1 VAEGEGHMTTAA
13 VLLGDIASDFSDAID
28 FIFHKRE
35 SVSGGI
41 QVGGPNE
48 LYHLG
53 LTHMRISLIAIGLA
67 CAVSI
72 PIGLYLGHIGRGE
85 FLAISISNIG
95 RAVPSLALL
104 AFFIAYIGLGEANII
119 LVLFLLA
126 VPPILTNTYVAT
138 RQVDRNTVDAARG
151 QGMSEVQ
158 IVSKVELPLGLA
170 TIFGGIR
177 TSTVNVVATATIA
190 PLASVQT
197 LGYPI
202 ININVYGFSGT
213 LGAAIVVAV
222 LTLLLDA
229 LLAYVQRLVT
239 PKGIRIRADRG
250 LPRRGKFFA
259 IRTPREGQV

>member
-1 VAEGEGHMTTAA
+1 VTGLVILA
-13 VLLGDIASDFSDAID
+13 DIGSDFSDAID

-41 QVGGPNE
+41 QVGGPHE
-48 LYHLG
+48 LLT
-53 LTHMRISLIAIGLA
+53 LAATHMRISVIAVLLA

-72 PIGLYLGHIGRGE
+72 PVGLYLGHIGRGE

-104 AFFIAYIGLGEANII
+104 AFFIAYIGLGDANIVT
-119 LVLFLLA
+119 VLFLLA

-151 QGMSEVQ
+151 QGMSETQ
-158 IVSKVELPLGLA
+158 IVRKVEFPLGVP

-177 TSTVNVVATATIA
+177 TPTVNVVATATIA
-190 PLASVQT
+190 PLANVKT

-202 ININVYGFSGT
+202 INGNVYGFSGT
-213 LGAAIVVAV
+213 LGAAIVVAA
-222 LTLLLDA
+222 LTLLVDLA
-229 LLAYVQRLVT
+229 LAVVQRRVT
-239 PKGIRIRADRG
+239 PKGIRLRATG
-250 LPRRGKFFA
+250 GIPRRGKFFA
-259 IRTPREGQV
+259 IGTRRGEQLT

>member
-1 VAEGEGHMTTAA
+1 MSAAILVA
-13 VLLGDIASDFSDAID
+13 DIAGDFGDAFD
-28 FIFHKRE
+28 FILHKRE

-41 QVGGPNE
+41 QVGGPGE
-48 LYHLG
+48 LFDLAV
-53 LTHMRISLIAIGLA
+53 THMKISLIAVAAA
-67 CAVSI
+67 CLISI
-72 PIGLYLGHIGRGE
+72 PIGLYLGHIGKGE

-151 QGMSEVQ
+151 QGMSEAQ
-158 IVSKVELPLGLA
+158 IVRKVELPLGLA

-190 PLASVQT
+190 PLASVNT
-197 LGYPI
+197 LGTPI
-202 ININVYGFSGT
+202 INGNVYGFSGT
-213 LGAAIVVAV
+213 LGAAIVVAL
-222 LTLLLDA
+222 LTLFLDA
-229 LLAYVQRLVT
+229 MLALVQRLAT
-239 PKGIRIRADRG
+239 PKGIKIRAG
-250 LPRRGKFFA
+250 AAPRRGKFFA

>member
-1 VAEGEGHMTTAA
+1 MSAA
-13 VLLGDIASDFSDAID
+13 VIADITGDFGDAID

-48 LYHLG
+48 LLHLG
-53 LTHMRISLIAIGLA
+53 ATHLWISLVAVAAA
-67 CAVSI
+67 CIVAI

-85 FLAISISNIG
+85 FLAISVSNVG

-104 AFFIAYIGLGEANII
+104 AFFIAYIGLGERNII

-138 RQVDRNTVDAARG
+138 RQVDRNSVDAARG
-151 QGMSEVQ
+151 LGMSEGQ
-158 IVSKVELPLGLA
+158 IVRKVELPLGLA

-190 PLASVQT
+190 PLASVNT

-202 ININVYGFSGT
+202 INTNVYGFSGT
-213 LGAAIVVAV
+213 LGAAIVVAL
-222 LTLLLDA
+222 LTLSLDG
-229 LLAYVQRLVT
+229 LLALAQKAVT
-239 PKGIRIRADRG
+239 PRGVKIRAG
-250 LPRRGKFFA
+250 ASAGRGKFFA
-259 IRTPREGQV
+259 IRTPREGQVT

>member
-1 VAEGEGHMTTAA
+1 MIATASLFIA
-13 VLLGDIASDFSDAID
+13 DITNDFSDAID

-41 QVGGPNE
+41 QVGGPAE
-48 LYHLG
+48 LLSLAATHLW
-53 LTHMRISLIAIGLA
+53 ISAVAVVLA
-67 CAVSI
+67 CLVSI
-72 PIGLYLGHIGRGE
+72 PVGLYLGHIGKGE

-104 AFFIAYIGLGEANII
+104 AFFIAYIGLGATNII
-119 LVLFLLA
+119 AVLFLLA
-126 VPPILTNTYVAT
+126 VPPILTNTYVGT

-151 QGMSEVQ
+151 QGMSEWQ
-158 IVSKVELPLGLA
+158 IMRKVELPLGIA

-190 PLASVQT
+190 PLANVKT

-202 ININVYGFSGT
+202 INGNVYGFSGT

-222 LTLLLDA
+222 LTLLVDIA
-229 LLAYVQRLVT
+229 LAYTQRAVT
-239 PKGIRIRADRG
+239 PRGIKLRAGGG
-250 LPRRGKFFA
+250 LPRRGKYFA
-259 IRTPREGQV
+259 LRPRRGEQPT

>member
-1 VAEGEGHMTTAA
+1 VEEGARMIAA
-13 VLLGDIASDFSDAID
+13 NDFSDAID

-48 LYHLG
+48 LLHLAG
-53 LTHMRISLIAIGLA
+53 THLWISAVAVLAA
-67 CAVSI
+67 CAISI
-72 PIGLYLGHIGRGE
+72 PIGLYLGHIGKGE
-85 FLAISISNIG
+85 FIAISVSNIG

-104 AFFIAYIGLGEANII
+104 AFFIAYIGLGTRNII

-151 QGMSEVQ
+151 QGMSEGQ
-158 IVSKVELPLGLA
+158 IVRKVELPLGLA

-190 PLASVQT
+190 PLASVNT

-202 ININVYGFSGT
+202 INTNVYGFSGT

-222 LTLLLDA
+222 LTLALDGILA
-229 LLAYVQRLVT
+229 LVQRTVT
-239 PKGIRIRADRG
+239 PKGIKVRG
-250 LPRRGKFFA
+250 GPAARRGKFFA
-259 IRTPREGQV
+259 IRTPREGQVT

>member
-1 VAEGEGHMTTAA
+1 MSLVTLA
-13 VLLGDIASDFSDAID
+13 DITNDFSDAID

-41 QVGGPNE
+41 QVGGPHE
-48 LYHLG
+48 LLTLAG
-53 LTHMRISLIAIGLA
+53 THMRISVIAVLLA

-72 PIGLYLGHIGRGE
+72 PIGLYLGHIGKGE
-85 FLAISISNIG
+85 FLAISVSNVG

-104 AFFIAYIGLGEANII
+104 AFFVAYIGLGDANII
-119 LVLFLLA
+119 AVLFLLA

-138 RQVDRNTVDAARG
+138 RQVDRSTVDAARG
-151 QGMSEVQ
+151 QGMNELQVMR
-158 IVSKVELPLGLA
+158 KVELPLGIA

-190 PLASVQT
+190 PLASVKT

-202 ININVYGFSGT
+202 INGNVYGFSGT
-213 LGAAIVVAV
+213 LGAAIVVAL
-222 LTLLLDA
+222 LTLLVDL
-229 LLAYVQRLVT
+229 LLAAGQRAVT
-239 PKGIRIRADRG
+239 PKGIRIRSGSG

-259 IRTPREGQV
+259 IRTREGQVT

>member
-1 VAEGEGHMTTAA
+1 MSTATA
-13 VLLGDIASDFSDAID
+13 TIASITSDFGDAFD

-48 LYHLG
+48 LLHLAG
-53 LTHMRISLIAIGLA
+53 THLWISAVAILAA

-72 PIGLYLGHIGRGE
+72 PIGLYLGHIGKGE
-85 FLAISISNIG
+85 FVAISISNIG

-104 AFFIAYIGLGEANII
+104 AFFIAYIGLGTTNII
-119 LVLFLLA
+119 AVLFLLA

-151 QGMSEVQ
+151 QGMSEAQ
-158 IVSKVELPLGLA
+158 IVRKVELPLGMA
-170 TIFGGIR
+170 TMFGGIR

-190 PLASVQT
+190 PLASVDT
-197 LGYPI
+197 LGKPI
-202 ININVYGFSGT
+202 INGNVYGFSGT

-222 LTLLLDA
+222 LTLGIDG
-229 LLAYVQRLVT
+229 LLALAQRAVT
-239 PKGIRIRADRG
+239 PKGIKLRAG
-250 LPRRGKFFA
+250 ASPGRGKFFA
-259 IRTPREGQV
+259 IRPRREGQVT

>member
-1 VAEGEGHMTTAA
+1 MAEGARMIVAA
-13 VLLGDIASDFSDAID
+13 NDFADAID
-28 FIFHKRE
+28 FIFHSRE

-41 QVGGPNE
+41 QVGGPSE
-48 LYHLG
+48 LLHLAG
-53 LTHMRISLIAIGLA
+53 THLWISAVAVALA
-67 CAVSI
+67 CALSV
-72 PIGLYLGHIGRGE
+72 PIGLYLGHIGKGE

-104 AFFIAYIGLGEANII
+104 AFFIAYIGLGTTNII

-151 QGMSEVQ
+151 QGMSELQ
-158 IVSKVELPLGLA
+158 IISKVELPLGLA

-190 PLASVQT
+190 PLASVNT

-202 ININVYGFSGT
+202 INTNVYGFSGT

-222 LTLLLDA
+222 LTLVLDG
-229 LLAYVQRLVT
+229 LLALVQRAVT
-239 PKGIRIRADRG
+239 PRGIKIRGGA

-259 IRTPREGQV
+259 IRTPREGQVT

>member
-1 VAEGEGHMTTAA
+1 MAKGAGDMSALAVPLADVA
-13 VLLGDIASDFSDAID
+13 GDFGDAID
-28 FIFHKRE
+28 FIFHQRE

-48 LYHLG
+48 LFHLG
-53 LTHMRISLIAIGLA
+53 VTHMKISLLAIAAA
-67 CAVSI
+67 CLVSI

-104 AFFIAYIGLGEANII
+104 AFFIAYIGLGTANIV

-151 QGMSEVQ
+151 QGMSEAQ
-158 IVSKVELPLGLA
+158 IVRKVELPLGIA

-190 PLASVQT
+190 PLASVKT
-197 LGYPI
+197 LGFPI
-202 ININVYGFSGT
+202 INGNVYGFSGT

-222 LTLLLDA
+222 LTLVLDG
-229 LLAYVQRLVT
+229 LLAVVQRSVT
-239 PKGIRIRADRG
+239 PKGIKLRSGSAPG
-250 LPRRGKFFA
+250 RGKFFA
-259 IRTPREGQV
+259 IRTPRGEQV

>member
-1 VAEGEGHMTTAA
+1 VAEGARMIAA
-13 VLLGDIASDFSDAID
+13 NDFADAID

-48 LYHLG
+48 LLHLAG
-53 LTHMRISLIAIGLA
+53 THLWISAVAVGLA
-67 CAVSI
+67 CAVSV
-72 PIGLYLGHIGRGE
+72 PIGLYLGHIGKGE

-104 AFFIAYIGLGEANII
+104 AFFIAYIGLGTTNII

-138 RQVDRNTVDAARG
+138 RQVDRNSVDAARG
-151 QGMSEVQ
+151 QGMSELQ
-158 IVSKVELPLGLA
+158 IISKVELPLGLA

-190 PLASVQT
+190 PLASVNT

-202 ININVYGFSGT
+202 INTNVYGFSGT

-222 LTLLLDA
+222 LTLVLDG
-229 LLAYVQRLVT
+229 LLALVQRAVT
-239 PKGIRIRADRG
+239 PRGIKIRGGA

-259 IRTPREGQV
+259 IRTPREGQVT

>member
-1 VAEGEGHMTTAA
+1 VEEGARMIAA
-13 VLLGDIASDFSDAID
+13 NDFSDAID
-28 FIFHKRE
+28 FIFYKRE

-48 LYHLG
+48 LLHLAG
-53 LTHMRISLIAIGLA
+53 THLWISAVAVLAA
-67 CAVSI
+67 CAISI
-72 PIGLYLGHIGRGE
+72 PIGLYLGHIGKGE
-85 FLAISISNIG
+85 FIAISVSNIG

-104 AFFIAYIGLGEANII
+104 AFFIAYIGLGTRNII

-151 QGMSEVQ
+151 QGMSEGQ
-158 IVSKVELPLGLA
+158 IVRKVELPLGLA

-190 PLASVQT
+190 PLASVNT

-202 ININVYGFSGT
+202 INTNVYGFSGT

-222 LTLLLDA
+222 LTLALDGILA
-229 LLAYVQRLVT
+229 LVQRTVT
-239 PKGIRIRADRG
+239 PKGIKVRG
-250 LPRRGKFFA
+250 GPAARRGKFFA
-259 IRTPREGQV
+259 IRTPREGQVT

>member
-1 VAEGEGHMTTAA
+1 M
-13 VLLGDIASDFSDAID
+13 IFASNDFSDAID

-41 QVGGPNE
+41 QVGGPAE
-48 LYHLG
+48 LLHLAE
-53 LTHMRISLIAIGLA
+53 THLWISAVSVLLA

-72 PIGLYLGHIGRGE
+72 PLGLYLGHIGRGE
-85 FLAISISNIG
+85 FLAISVSNIG

-104 AFFIAYIGLGEANII
+104 AFFIAYIGLGNLNII
-119 LVLFLLA
+119 TVLFLLA

-151 QGMSEVQ
+151 QGMSETQ
-158 IVSKVELPLGLA
+158 IVRKVELPLGLA
-170 TIFGGIR
+170 TIFGGVR

-190 PLASVQT
+190 PLASVNT

-202 ININVYGFSGT
+202 INTNVYGFSGT
-213 LGAAIVVAV
+213 LGAAIVVAL
-222 LTLLLDA
+222 LTLFLDA
-229 LLAYVQRLVT
+229 VLAYVQRLVT
-239 PKGIRIRADRG
+239 PKGIRARG
-250 LPRRGKFFA
+250 GATARRGKFFA

>member
-1 VAEGEGHMTTAA
+1 VAKGQGHVNAA
-13 VLLGDIASDFSDAID
+13 TVVIADIAGDFSDAID
-28 FIFHKRE
+28 FIFHSRE

-41 QVGGPNE
+41 QVGGPGE
-48 LYHLG
+48 LFDLG
-53 LTHMRISLIAIGLA
+53 VTHMKVSLIAIALA
-67 CAVSI
+67 CLVSI

-104 AFFIAYIGLGEANII
+104 AFFIAYIGLGEGNII

-126 VPPILTNTYVAT
+126 VPPILTNTFVAT

-151 QGMSEVQ
+151 QGMSEMQ
-158 IVSKVELPLGLA
+158 IVRKVELPLGMA

-213 LGAAIVVAV
+213 LGAAIVVAL
-222 LTLLLDA
+222 LTLALDG

-239 PKGIRIRADRG
+239 PRGIRLRAG
-250 LPRRGKFFA
+250 ALPRRGKFFA